1 MKYTEL
7 SALQRLSRNGLK
19 CRDHVIEGPSVGLK
33 LMGACDYLVNNHKWI
48 RVIKERKSFKK
59 KGKKE

>member
-33 LMGACDYLVNNHKWI
+33 LMGASDYLVNNHKWI
-48 RVIKERKSFKK
+48 GVIKERKSKK